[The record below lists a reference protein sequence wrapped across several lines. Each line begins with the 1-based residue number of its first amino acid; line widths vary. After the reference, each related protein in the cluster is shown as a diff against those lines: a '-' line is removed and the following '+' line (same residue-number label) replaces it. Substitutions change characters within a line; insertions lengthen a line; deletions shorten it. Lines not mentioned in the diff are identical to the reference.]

1 LEENMKAAEMSL
13 SAAEMKAIEAAVT
26 AKVAA

>member
-1 LEENMKAAEMSL
+1 MKAAEMSL